1 MNKIFKISA
10 NILFW
15 LVLIILLLYL
25 ILKLTNIVGIYKV
38 ITGSMEPKIKSGDY
52 ILVIKSKEYKK
63 GDIVTYFND
72 GYYVTHRIESIN
84 GNKVVTKGDAN
95 NKEDEV
101 FDSNSIIGKLIYKGK
116 LLNVVIRFKYY
127 IIFLFL
133 LLYLA
138 SLFVKKYIK
147 EKE

>member
-1 MNKIFKISA
+1 MNKILKISA

-63 GDIVTYFND
+63 GDIVTYFHD

-101 FDSNSIIGKLIYKGK
+101 FDSNSIIGKFVYKGN
-116 LLNVVIRFKYY
+116 LLNIVIRFKYY